1 MVEYGVENK
10 LSSLP
15 VYERNEKDRLSS
27 TMYADGVYVTPKL
40 TGMQLHSQELI
51 FHKP

>member
-10 LSSLP
+10 LSSLQ
-15 VYERNEKDRLSS
+15 VYERNEKDRS

>member
-1 MVEYGVENK
+1 MVLKTNYHRYKFMKEM
-10 LSSLP
+10 
-15 VYERNEKDRLSS
+15 RRIFCHQQC
-27 TMYADGVYVTPKL
+27 MYADGVYVTPKL